1 MTANPAASGAQAAPS
16 VDDDDA
22 VQPEAHPKLGTI
34 ILLGSLTAIGALSID
49 LYLPTLPAIGRD
61 FAVTAATVQATMAA
75 FFVGMAAGGL
85 VYGPVS
91 DRFGRRPALLA
102 GILIYIAAS
111 IGCAFAPTI
120 GWLIVGRFVQALGAC
135 AGQVIARAVVRDRY
149 HHQDS
154 ARIFSLLTLV
164 LGVAPMIAPTVGAW
178 LVTFAS
184 WRVIFAVLAA
194 AGCIIGTAVTTR
206 LTESRSAATAA
217 QAAGESV
224 VASFGALLRQ
234 RRLIGYLLAGALN
247 GATLF
252 TYIASAPDLL
262 KILRRIEDRG
272 ALETAHRA
280 LQNIGQVF
288 RYAIATGRAERDP
301 TPDLRGALAP
311 WRPVHFASITE
322 PVKVGELLR
331 AMEKLRAGLVVKSAL
346 LLAPLL
352 FVRPGELRQ
361 AEWTEIDLDAAQW
374 NIPAARMK
382 MREPH
387 LVPLSAQAVAILRD
401 LYALTGRGRH
411 VFPGRTDKTA
421 MSNNAV
427 RLALRRIGYGK
438 DEMSGHGFRA
448 MARTILDEVLHVRP
462 DYIEHQLAH
471 AVRDPNGRAY
481 NRTAHLPARREMM
494 QQWADYLD
502 ALKAGG
508 NVSHAQAMAETPR
521 LHRSQ

>member
-262 KILRRIEDRG
+262 ITQYGFTPHAFAAAFAVIAVGVIGSSQVNRVLLGRFASDRILGVASLAGVAGGAGLVAATFTGEPWLVLAFLFAALTSFGFIAANATAG
-272 ALETAHRA
+272 ALGVDPLRA
-280 LQNIGQVF
+280 GTTSALIGSASF
-288 RYAIATGRAERDP
+288 AT
-301 TPDLRGALAP
+301 GALA
-311 WRPVHFASITE
+311 ASIAGALHDGT
-322 PVKVGELLR
+322 PRPMAVVMAVALAGAALALHTLALPR
-331 AMEKLRAGLVVKSAL
+331 RAG
-346 LLAPLL
+346 
-352 FVRPGELRQ
+352 
-361 AEWTEIDLDAAQW
+361 
-374 NIPAARMK
+374 
-382 MREPH
+382 
-387 LVPLSAQAVAILRD
+387 
-401 LYALTGRGRH
+401 
-411 VFPGRTDKTA
+411 
-421 MSNNAV
+421 
-427 RLALRRIGYGK
+427 
-438 DEMSGHGFRA
+438 
-448 MARTILDEVLHVRP
+448 
-462 DYIEHQLAH
+462 
-471 AVRDPNGRAY
+471 
-481 NRTAHLPARREMM
+481 
-494 QQWADYLD
+494 
-502 ALKAGG
+502 
-508 NVSHAQAMAETPR
+508 
-521 LHRSQ
+521 